1 VTIYADDLG
10 PGQEIA
16 LAAYTLTEDA
26 IVRYAQEWD
35 PIYIHTDP
43 VAGRA
48 SGLDGVIASGLQTL
62 AVYQRLAVQALWSRV
77 AGGAGRAF
85 EIRFRRPVRPGTTLS
100 GHLRVRS
107 VTPRP
112 ERGNAVV
119 IIDAELTG
127 DGGDVMLSVINES
140 VLPLRPSGSP

>member
-1 VTIYADDLG
+1 MTIYADDLA
-10 PGQEIA
+10 PGQEFA
-16 LAAYTLTEDA
+16 LAEHTLTEDA
-26 IVRYAQEWD
+26 IIRYAQEWD

-43 VAGRA
+43 AAARAG
-48 SGLDGVIASGLQTL
+48 GLDGVIASGLQTL

-77 AGGAGRAF
+77 AGGAGRSF

-107 VTPRP
+107 VAPRQ
-112 ERGNAVV
+112 ERGDAVV

-127 DGGDVMLSVINES
+127 TGGEVVLGIVNES
-140 VLPLRPSGSP
+140 VLPLRPSGAP